1 MLAMIGIREEM
12 IWKGSLSLRAHIPY
26 WVQFLTPTFKPL
38 KEDLESE
45 PLRLWGGGV
54 IEAKG

>member
-26 WVQFLTPTFKPL
+26 WVQLLTPTFKPL

-45 PLRLWGGGV
+45 PLRLWGDRKSV
-54 IEAKG
+54 V